1 MPLFLKIRLKRPWNG
16 YPNKNVGKRGGYMR
30 TSSNYPVP
38 FYTQWEKEIP
48 TPIGV
53 WDLVKPLETGIEQH
67 SLPMYKKQQ
76 NRN

>member
-1 MPLFLKIRLKRPWNG
+1 
-16 YPNKNVGKRGGYMR
+16 MR